1 MTIASLFNLVY
12 VLCDLL
18 AVGFGARVLFWLLS
32 GEVLHSC
39 AVYFLRSVLAASI
52 IGLFLTSHHFPTTQ
66 AVSMLSV
73 YVSGLAILAWKKFRL
88 VGIWYSIFAL
98 SITVILYLSVVV
110 AIAQAF
116 GVSSPFTVL
125 VPVHANSQLALTQY
139 IVIALFAGLGILAVK
154 SRAKNGSYRRTKA
167 EISEYLKR

>member
-32 GEVLHSC
+32 GEVLHSS

-66 AVSMLSV
+66 VVSMLSV
-73 YVSGLAILAWKKFRL
+73 YISGLAILAWKKFHL
-88 VGIWYSIFAL
+88 VGTWYSIFAL
-98 SITVILYLSVVV
+98 SITVILYLSVIV
-110 AIAQAF
+110 AIAQPLDA
-116 GVSSPFTVL
+116 SSPSAVL
-125 VPVHANSQLALTQY
+125 VPLLSNSTLALTQY
-139 IVIALFAGLGILAVK
+139 IVMALFAGLAILAVK
-154 SRAKNGSYRRTKA
+154 GRAKNGRYRR
-167 EISEYLKR
+167 